1 MNDALINALR
11 LTPSTVTDQ
20 LPDPTLLTAAADE
33 IERLNGLLTVETAR
47 ANQAEVDRD
56 TAQQEVIA
64 VTARLDEANAE
75 LDRVL
80 AKIRRED
87 RR

>member
-11 LTPSTVTDQ
+11 LTPSNVTDQ
-20 LPDPTLLTAAADE
+20 MSDPTLLAAAADE
-33 IERLNGLLTVETAR
+33 IERLNGLLTAETAR

-56 TAQQEVIA
+56 TAQREVVA
-64 VTARLDEANAE
+64 VTARLDDVNAE

-80 AKIRRED
+80 SKIRRED